1 MLYICALDRSITL
14 NFSERLQRQK
24 ANTINSW
31 TLVFCIVIFLRLI
44 HGLLHDHMLLMQKRL
59 YLNESV
65 YNNRESVDSS
75 SYSNRKQWPRNTT
88 ERLKTRGGVSFL
100 ISQNLLKHFQ
110 KRNLFHKLVNDWI
123 STRHSIALS
132 NS

>member
-1 MLYICALDRSITL
+1 MNFTSSEIADVETALVVAHFPINSRKRRMSNDKGSFNVGDLTTDRSITL

-75 SYSNRKQWPRNTT
+75 SYSNRKQ
-88 ERLKTRGGVSFL
+88 
-100 ISQNLLKHFQ
+100 
-110 KRNLFHKLVNDWI
+110 
-123 STRHSIALS
+123 
-132 NS
+132 